1 MLKILSSITLA
12 LLLAACKEGGSGR
25 PENPMNPER
34 PPPVVNPN
42 PERGTLLGSGCA
54 ENYQGVKWFRYAD
67 GEGGSYSER
76 DTQSEECG
84 YIPIVLN
91 VEIDNEYGDR
101 FKPVVVTV
109 DYTENGEPIEWDYE
123 IGIGNAVK
131 ANANTLHIFGDGR
144 LGEDFVTIEGE
155 RYTYTIREEPRCG
168 IEVAGGG
175 TRIDCQGYTY
185 RGQGADGLIYY
196 GEDDTQIVEW
206 ELVVV
211 YNTNRVEGIV
221 FLDESDPLWERSREK
236 VESYNDTYE
245 RFGVHIRY
253 RLTAVARA
261 PINVQVMSGRLVT
274 GWFDNLDADIIAGI
288 GGSCPNTCGCAAVR
302 TVFRENSRGL
312 GMNSDCGEVID
323 LHEIGHAVGLAHG
336 PDNLSNQASGYIF
349 QEFGHGHSTPF
360 CGRYT
365 DLMSYASAA
374 SVINN
379 SLQTCQDYVDQGWTD
394 YSVKDFELDDPAGD
408 RTYAD
413 SAYHMNRVRYDVSLI
428 NCHGDNRCYGAPVYR
443 EADDDASPV
452 EGVDDVIKDDIDDI
466 PMGRRMRDDL
476 RRSLG
481 IKTELD

>member
-1 MLKILSSITLA
+1 MLKILSSITLV
-12 LLLAACKEGGSGR
+12 LLLAACGGGGGGGV
-25 PENPMNPER
+25 N
-34 PPPVVNPN
+34 PPVTPEPEPPVY
-42 PERGTLLGSGCA
+42 PERGELLGSGCA
-54 ENYQGVKWFRYAD
+54 ENYVGVKWFRYAD

-109 DYTENGEPIEWDYE
+109 DYTENGEAIEWDYE
-123 IGIGNAVK
+123 VGIGDAVK
-131 ANANTLHIFGDGR
+131 ADANTLHIYGDGR
-144 LGEDFVTIEGE
+144 LGEDFVTVAGE
-155 RYTYTIREEPRCG
+155 QYMYTIREEPRCG

-236 VESYNDTYE
+236 VESYNETYE

-261 PINVQVMSGRLVT
+261 SINVDVMSGRLVT

-302 TVFRENSRGL
+302 TSFPENSRGL
-312 GMNSDCGEVID
+312 GMNSDCGGLID
-323 LHEIGHAVGLAHG
+323 LHEIGHTVGLAHG
-336 PDNLSNQASGYIF
+336 PDNRSNQASGYIF
-349 QEFGHGHSTPF
+349 PDFGHGHSTPF

-365 DLMSYASAA
+365 DLMSYSSSRA
-374 SVINN
+374 VINN

-452 EGVDDVIKDDIDDI
+452 EGVDEIIEDHIDDI

-481 IKTELD
+481 IKTELN